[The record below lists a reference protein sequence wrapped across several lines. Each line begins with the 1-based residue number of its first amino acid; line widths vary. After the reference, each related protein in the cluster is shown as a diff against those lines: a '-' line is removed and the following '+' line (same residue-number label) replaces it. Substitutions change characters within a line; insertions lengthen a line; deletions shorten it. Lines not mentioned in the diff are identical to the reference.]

1 MENYVNRRSKLHFKR
16 WFLSSSLFS
25 KDNVNT
31 GARSS
36 SRVNNFFL
44 RLFCY
49 CFLVIRQ
56 DRRWLAGLQNIF
68 STCQVHKAGLL
79 FLPQCSYNNP
89 LFHACGRHMRSFWVT
104 GTTRFESVDITC
116 QIWPIKG
123 YTRGWYTGTS
133 CLKKWLQ
140 APPLFLSPVSSPFCF
155 VLFCFFHVC
164 AFSIQQTRLSRSLE
178 QARLRG

>member
-36 SRVNNFFL
+36 SRVKNFFL

-79 FLPQCSYNNP
+79 FLPQCCYDSSISRMWTPHAIFLSDRNDPLWECWYNLSNLTNKRVHQGLVYRNK
-89 LFHACGRHMRSFWVT
+89 LFKEMIT
-104 GTTRFESVDITC
+104 G
-116 QIWPIKG
+116 W
-123 YTRGWYTGTS
+123 
-133 CLKKWLQ
+133 
-140 APPLFLSPVSSPFCF
+140 APPRGFREHGNCSIYFQGTGDIFKLFSGN
-155 VLFCFFHVC
+155 
-164 AFSIQQTRLSRSLE
+164 
-178 QARLRG
+178 RGTLD

>member
-49 CFLVIRQ
+49 CVLVIRQ

-79 FLPQCSYNNP
+79 FLPQCSYNSSISRMWTPHAIFLSDRNDP
-89 LFHACGRHMRSFWVT
+89 LWECWYNLSNLTNKRVHQGLVYRNKLFKEMITGSTALSLPSF
-104 GTTRFESVDITC
+104 
-116 QIWPIKG
+116 
-123 YTRGWYTGTS
+123 
-133 CLKKWLQ
+133 L
-140 APPLFLSPVSSPFCF
+140 LFLFCF
-155 VLFCFFHVC
+155 VLF
-164 AFSIQQTRLSRSLE
+164 FSC
-178 QARLRG
+178 LRFLNSADPTISEPGTG